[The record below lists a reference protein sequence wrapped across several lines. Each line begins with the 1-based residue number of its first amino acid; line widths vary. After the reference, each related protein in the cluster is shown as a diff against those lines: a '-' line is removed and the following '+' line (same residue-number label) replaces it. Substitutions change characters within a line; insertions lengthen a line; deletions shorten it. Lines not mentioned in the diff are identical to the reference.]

1 MFSAV
6 LQLMPSQSFLLG
18 MSSLAVFY
26 APQARKRGRGKETD
40 KGKICSPLL
49 LLRFPSQTSL
59 PTTPKTI
66 AHVNNTVGRIFCLL
80 FSPRPFKQILPPRP
94 FTSIGKRKE
103 ERVSRRVGVVDRGQ
117 KSPLFILHPAN
128 RGARVKKLVAG
139 SLSYPKYDWRRR
151 RFFPPRGPAGL
162 LPKYI
167 ADSRNPLEG
176 GDFPVS
182 RSYFSPPFKSGC
194 YEGGSLFLPRGRM
207 SDIWLKRRRRGERL
221 AIFLSQPRETFIVR
235 CLN

>member
-26 APQARKRGRGKETD
+26 APQARKRGGGKETD

-117 KSPLFILHPAN
+117 KSPLSILHPAN

-151 RFFPPRGPAGL
+151 RFFPRGGRPAL
-162 LPKYI
+162 LASKIYCRFLESLGGGGIFPCLVLTF
-167 ADSRNPLEG
+167 PLHLRAAVTRGVHCSFHEG
-176 GDFPVS
+176 EC
-182 RSYFSPPFKSGC
+182 R
-194 YEGGSLFLPRGRM
+194 
-207 SDIWLKRRRRGERL
+207 
-221 AIFLSQPRETFIVR
+221 TFG
-235 CLN
+235 

>member
-1 MFSAV
+1 MDSFAFCTINFGAAVGRATVGSDVCSREGGMFSAV

-26 APQARKRGRGKETD
+26 APQARKRGGGKKTD

-103 ERVSRRVGVVDRGQ
+103 ERVSRRVGVVDRG
-117 KSPLFILHPAN
+117 KN
-128 RGARVKKLVAG
+128 R
-139 SLSYPKYDWRRR
+139 
-151 RFFPPRGPAGL
+151 
-162 LPKYI
+162 
-167 ADSRNPLEG
+167 
-176 GDFPVS
+176 
-182 RSYFSPPFKSGC
+182 
-194 YEGGSLFLPRGRM
+194 LFLFCTQRTVEPG
-207 SDIWLKRRRRGERL
+207 
-221 AIFLSQPRETFIVR
+221 
-235 CLN
+235 

>member
-80 FSPRPFKQILPPRP
+80 FSPRPFRQILPPRP

-103 ERVSRRVGVVDRGQ
+103 ERVSRRVGGGR
-117 KSPLFILHPAN
+117 S
-128 RGARVKKLVAG
+128 GAKIASFYFAPSEPWSQGEKVGGRLP
-139 SLSYPKYDWRRR
+139 SLTPSMIGGGGG
-151 RFFPPRGPAGL
+151 FFPPRGPAGATCL
-162 LPKYI
+162 QNILPI
-167 ADSRNPLEG
+167 PGIPWRGGIFPCLVLTFPLHLRAAVTRGVHCSFHEG
-176 GDFPVS
+176 EC
-182 RSYFSPPFKSGC
+182 R
-194 YEGGSLFLPRGRM
+194 
-207 SDIWLKRRRRGERL
+207 
-221 AIFLSQPRETFIVR
+221 TFG
-235 CLN
+235 